1 MKFFK
6 NFIILALMRLAALIL
21 NSRAYAYG
29 DYGISCTNTAY
40 GTGGGSNYLQANS
53 TLELTGVIGA
63 YGVYS
68 GLDCAYA
75 GAGRTNSSAIV
86 GGDIARLAAN
96 AVVGAVT
103 GRLSAA
109 MDNNADTA
117 AHMSYSANGNG
128 IGMAANHIVGGLSIW
143 TNFSSSNFENDQ
155 TFTSVRFDSNN
166 YDGDAS
172 AGTIG
177 IDKKL
182 GNVLIGLAYTNFDS
196 DIDTAVNKGNIKT
209 EGETVGIYVGL
220 NTGAFM
226 INAGAGQGEYEIETT
241 RTDLGSGLAITGSNI
256 TADVTY
262 YHVGLS
268 GSLSRGKLT
277 FMPRVNYR
285 NFDMDLPAFIDVVP
299 DDANSF
305 AHGAAGTEIDRTTID
320 DSVAGKTYSSDMTEA
335 GLSIAL
341 ATSAKLTPYFDVA
354 YVTEDTT
361 SAAYSLEATT
371 DEGADLG
378 ASAADGYITYGGGVM
393 LNLSN
398 KVNGYVS
405 LSETTNREDYSE
417 TVVSGSLKLKF

>member
-6 NFIILALMRLAALIL
+6 NFIILALMSITALVL

-29 DYGISCTNTAY
+29 DYGISCNNNAY
-40 GTGGGSNYLQANS
+40 GVDLGSNYIQAQQ
-53 TLELTGVIGA
+53 GGA
-63 YGVYS
+63 GTIHNYGVYA

-109 MDNNADTA
+109 MDSNSDTA

-155 TFTSVRFDSNN
+155 TFTSVQFDSNN

-172 AGTIG
+172 AGTFG
-177 IDKKL
+177 IDKRL
-182 GNVLIGLAYTNFDS
+182 GNVLIGLAYTTFDS
-196 DIDTAVNKGNIKT
+196 DIDTSVNKGNIKT
-209 EGETVGIYVGL
+209 EGETVGLYVGL
-220 NTGAFM
+220 NTGA
-226 INAGAGQGEYEIETT
+226 INISAGAGQGEYEIETS
-241 RTDLGSGLAITGSNI
+241 RTDLGSGLSITASNV

-262 YHVGLS
+262 YHLGLS
-268 GSLSRGKLT
+268 GTLNRGKLT

-285 NFDMDLPAFIDVVP
+285 NFDMDLPAFTDIVP
-299 DDANSF
+299 DDGNSF
-305 AHGAAGTEIDRTTID
+305 YAGDRTTAD
-320 DSVAGKTYSSDMTEA
+320 DSVSGKTYSSDMTEA

-341 ATSAKLTPYFDVA
+341 ATNRKLTPYFDVA

-361 SAAYSLEATT
+361 SAAYQIEATA
-371 DEGADLG
+371 DGNSDLG
-378 ASAADGYITYGGGVM
+378 ASAADGYVTYGGGVM

-398 KVNGYVS
+398 KVNGYVAI
-405 LSETTNREDYSE
+405 SETTNREDYKE